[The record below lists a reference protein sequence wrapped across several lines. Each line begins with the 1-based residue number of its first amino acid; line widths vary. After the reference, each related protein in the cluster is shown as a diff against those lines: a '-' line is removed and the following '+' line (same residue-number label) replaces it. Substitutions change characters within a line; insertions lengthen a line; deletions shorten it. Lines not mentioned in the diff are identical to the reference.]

1 MLPSERLSALAK
13 RQFTE
18 GATSVLEPH
27 EPVSH
32 KERAYY
38 FASIREAWGNLD
50 ADAVAR
56 YPDPEALRKWC
67 LIKAGWRKDTIP
79 VCDTNDRATVLA
91 AFLRKLDSYAV
102 VTVKGRIVRTH
113 VARSQKIG
121 RPEERPH
128 DARGMETIKAGRAG
142 YSFKSDWCDAQAVG
156 KSGTAGGMKW
166 AG

>member
-1 MLPSERLSALAK
+1 MLQPLPFVWDGKAMLPSERLRALAK

-18 GATSVLEPH
+18 GATYVLEPH

-38 FASIREAWGNLD
+38 FASIREAWGNLN

-67 LIKAGWRKDTIP
+67 LIKAGWRKDNYT

-102 VTVKGRIVRTH
+102 VTVKGRIVRTT
-113 VARSQKIG
+113 S
-121 RPEERPH
+121 
-128 DARGMETIKAGRAG
+128 RAP
-142 YSFKSDWCDAQAVG
+142 K
-156 KSGTAGGMKW
+156 K
-166 AG
+166 